1 MNAIDMRRGIPM
13 VVDSVPTNEKGM
25 VRMINTSQ
33 PLLIMAEDVENE
45 ALGTQIINKLHGGIK
60 SVCNEVHGNL
70 AAGYAGYTSTSLQ
83 LTLATSGYNT

>member
-60 SVCNEVHGNL
+60 VGI
-70 AAGYAGYTSTSLQ
+70 
-83 LTLATSGYNT
+83 NTHDD